1 MNFNFLGRWRV
12 SALSV
17 GVIALTSCV
26 LINRFYDMEVLMN
39 GPDVAFTLPA
49 SDFADKEIRFVLN
62 GIEVSRNPCDK
73 ACGGWEMSRP
83 VDRDV
88 TLTEEDFVKFPIRY
102 GVTLP
107 NMQTRTY
114 EPLRK
119 GSYAVIAGFTLVK
132 DGKAIGSKQVAAGFT
147 KEED

>member
-1 MNFNFLGRWRV
+1 MNFNSLKRWRLR
-12 SALSV
+12 ALSV
-17 GVIALTSCV
+17 GVLALTSCV
-26 LINRFYDMEVLMN
+26 LVNRFYDMEVLIN
-39 GPDVAFTLPA
+39 GTDVAFTLPA

-83 VDRDV
+83 AHRTV
-88 TLTEEDFVKFPIRY
+88 TLTEDNFVKFPIKY

-107 NMQTRTY
+107 NMETRAY

-119 GSYAVIAGFTLVK
+119 GRYAAMAGFTLVK
-132 DGKAIGSKQVAAGFT
+132 DGKAIGSKKVAAGFT
-147 KEED
+147 IE